1 MKAFIS
7 LCLLCVGLALTAPAQ
22 SVFQAY
28 LHTPPEDGARLDTGR
43 FWFQVNQD
51 EVEFYAIV
59 FQSFGQTPPDLAP
72 VLEVPGSSLG
82 FSLGD
87 STATEFRGAYSYA
100 DRNPFVPFEYPFQY
114 DDDGNPYL
122 IDNHSIRYGWL
133 YSGRFD
139 LPAGFEAELLAGRGT
154 VELNPFLS
162 GNVTIAAVPEPA
174 ILPLGMLGAAGLL
187 LAQRQRKHSK
197 TSTP

>member
-1 MKAFIS
+1 
-7 LCLLCVGLALTAPAQ
+7 V
-22 SVFQAY
+22 
-28 LHTPPEDGARLDTGR
+28 D
-43 FWFQVNQD
+43 QD

-59 FQSFGQTPPDLAP
+59 FQSFGETPPGLAP

-87 STATEFRGAYSYA
+87 GAATEFRGAYSYA
-100 DRNPFVPFEYPFQY
+100 DRNPFVPFELPFQY

-133 YSGRFD
+133 YTGRFD

-162 GNVTIAAVPEPA
+162 GQVTLAAVPEPA
-174 ILPLGMLGAAGLL
+174 ILTLGILGAAGLL
-187 LAQRQRKHSK
+187 MAQRQRKYSK
-197 TSTP
+197 TSTPRFCP